1 MTEIILKRINMA
13 NCSEKADL
21 GRCCYCD
28 NDANNKSE
36 FNPDM
41 IKEKQNVQGNEQGQ
55 QLVNSKRKKRS
66 VMYQ

>member
-1 MTEIILKRINMA
+1 
-13 NCSEKADL
+13 
-21 GRCCYCD
+21 
-28 NDANNKSE
+28 
-36 FNPDM
+36 M